1 MTEIAD
7 GITLIDTLLGGV
19 PGRTT
24 GYLVTGDRPAFVD
37 PGPQTSAE
45 HVVTTLRGAGLGPD
59 DLAWIVLTHIHLDH
73 CGGAGELAAAFP
85 GATVVV
91 HERGVR
97 HMIDPARLVSASHV
111 VYAEHAPM
119 YGGMS
124 PVPDTRVVAAPDGF
138 RVDLGGGRALEM
150 IATPGHARH
159 HMSVLDPA
167 TGTVIA
173 GDAVGAHLAGGGLYP
188 TVPPADVD
196 IPAGRAS
203 LARIRDWS
211 PTVVSAS
218 HFGPVGDPQA
228 AIAVADE
235 QLAVMGEAA
244 LRGWLAGGGRD
255 AIEREIERSLP
266 LEPAVGSPESA
277 EEWRRLAWYQNN
289 FDGLVRW
296 AESASA
302 PPPDAA

>member
-1 MTEIAD
+1 MTDIAD

-19 PGRTT
+19 PGRTS
-24 GYLVTGDRPAFVD
+24 GYLVAGEAPAFVD
-37 PGPQTSAE
+37 PGAQTSAA
-45 HVVTTLRGAGLGPD
+45 HVVSSLRAAGLGPD

-85 GATVVV
+85 RATVVV

-97 HMIDPARLVSASHV
+97 HMIDPARLVAASHV

-124 PVPDTRVVAAPDGF
+124 AVPEDRVVAAPDGH
-138 RVDLGGGRALEM
+138 RVALGGGRELEM

-159 HMSVLDPA
+159 HMSVLDAA

-196 IPAGRAS
+196 IAAGRAS
-203 LARIRDWS
+203 LARLLAWA
-211 PTVVSAS
+211 PQVVSAS
-218 HFGPVGDPQA
+218 HFGPVGAPAD

-244 LRGWLAGGGRD
+244 LRGWLAGGRD
-255 AIEREIERSLP
+255 AIEREIERALP
-266 LEPAVGSPESA
+266 LEDAVGTAESA
-277 EEWRRLAWYQNN
+277 REWRALAWYQNN
-289 FDGLVRW
+289 FDGLARW
-296 AESASA
+296 AEGAA
-302 PPPDAA
+302 ATPPETA